1 MIFSERRELLDGFR
15 RGDKAALLEVYR
27 YYVRDV
33 SRFLTRGFSFESEGR
48 ACSFRGFQGGYE
60 IEAALQ
66 EIFRRAFE
74 ERARLAY
81 NGIDPYRPYLM
92 RIARNAV
99 INDLKSRQPIL
110 FRFRVGRPVILDE
123 APPGTDPDTITSAER
138 SPEELLESREVARL
152 VVEFKASLDERGL
165 GVFRCRFEDGLSAE
179 AAGAKLKLTRSQVR
193 TTETKVR
200 SRFLEHMQ
208 RSGYLTSYKG
218 TAVSLEESAAAIVAF
233 LSLWSI
239 T

>member
-1 MIFSERRELLDGFR
+1 MIFTERRELLDGFR

-27 YYVRDV
+27 YYVSDV
-33 SRFLTRGFSFESEGR
+33 ARFLTRGFSFDSEGR
-48 ACSFRGFQGGYE
+48 PCSFRGFRGGYE

-99 INDLKSRQPIL
+99 INDLKSRHPIL
-110 FRFRVGRPVILDE
+110 FRFRVGRPVILE
-123 APPGTDPDTITSAER
+123 EGPAVGDPDLTTSPEH
-138 SPEELLESREVARL
+138 SPEEILESQEVARL
-152 VVEFKASLDERGL
+152 VSEFKASLDERGL
-165 GVFRCRFEDGLSAE
+165 GVFSSRFEEGLSAE
-179 AAGAKLKLTRSQVR
+179 AAAKKLGLTRSQVR

-200 SRFLEHMQ
+200 SRFLEHMH
-208 RSGYLTSYKG
+208 RSGYLTSFKKSS
-218 TAVSLEESAAAIVAF
+218 VFLEESAAAIAAF
-233 LSLWSI
+233 LSLWSM